1 MAAQVELSCLD
12 TFPTHL
18 NPLHVLVIKSQF
30 RYAFPS
36 CNEPTS
42 TLLFT
47 SRKLQTLGKT
57 AVLLCAHSTEE
68 TSGCGADGNDTT
80 LKLYTSKIFLK
91 HYGLQDDIRG
101 VVRPLSP
108 FSLGK
113 VVIGARTRQSFK
125 WANSD
130 KFSNGL
136 LILASCQGQPLL
148 ARQGDSLS
156 LPYHPLLGDDIS
168 QVQHS
173 LFDLVVLECTP
184 LTQGMITINTTV
196 VVTDCRDIAQH
207 GALET
212 SNPLATRNLTSLFVS
227 DFAHYANSLGGGSS
241 LLDNRQVLDSSLSVF
256 LQALECRL
264 DVRIVDIRRLYGQG
278 RIVLVEK
285 RDAKIDFDSTVFV
298 SKQLLL
304 KLGLFNR
311 EWVVVS
317 RFNCSSEM
325 TKTSYR
331 GESLPSP
338 GQADDDAP
346 GKEPSKGTEMVH
358 LGSVVVA
365 DFSKCAELD
374 LHDNVGFISPTHW
387 FNLSNGEPV
396 PVSSRAVKIKRWN
409 RVVSQSG
416 LQLSESLSRS
426 ASPLLAKELH
436 IDAVISPEYSSHGP
450 FDSILCEHFTIPRL
464 VQLGGVLGIPSEGH
478 PEVLESNSEGITRW
492 PVVYFKVKKVCG
504 STEEEDQGP
513 YLADTVHTSLYMG
526 GSTNSL
532 APCSLVGEEPSL
544 WTSLSPPGLS
554 STVDQ
559 FSTII
564 QPHMNESSAALMSGC
579 TILLLG
585 PSGSGKFTSVRA
597 VCRRLHL
604 HLVKV
609 DCVTLCADTAAACE
623 AKMKSVFQR
632 AEAHRPC
639 ILLLRNLQLLG
650 QPRDGTEEDARVI
663 DALCQFIAHSPAS
676 VVVVAAVSKPRELS
690 SDVMAAFIHQ
700 VSIESPSEEQRR
712 AMLAS
717 LSEGMPLGRDVNL
730 ARLAKNTAGFLLGD
744 LSALLTQAGK
754 SAHGRILQSCFP
766 EGGSV
771 QEEEDLCAC
780 GVTILAQDFTNALE
794 TLQDAHSQAIGAP
807 KIPSVRWQDIGG
819 LQQVKREILDTVQL
833 PLERPELL
841 SLGLRRAGLL
851 LYGPPGTGKT
861 LLAKAVATECSMTFL
876 SVKGPELIN
885 MYVGQSEENVREVF
899 SKARAAAPCIIFFD
913 ELDSLAPNR
922 GRSGDSG
929 GVMDR
934 VVSQLLAELD
944 GLHSS
949 GDVFV
954 IGATN
959 RPDLLDQSLLRPGRF
974 DKLVYVGINEDKESQ
989 LQVLKAI
996 VRKFKVDPSVS
1007 LQDVVE
1013 RCPPQLTGADI
1024 YALCSD
1030 AMMSAIKRKIA
1041 RVTDGLDTEDTP
1053 LILSAEDFN
1062 QALDCL
1068 KPSVSEQEL
1077 LKYKLIQ
1084 QKLTAK

>member
-68 TSGCGADGNDTT
+68 TSGWGSDGNDTT

-101 VVRPLSP
+101 VVRSLSP
-108 FSLGK
+108 FSLRK

-136 LILASCQGQPLL
+136 LVLASCQGQPLL

-184 LTQGMITINTTV
+184 ITQGMITINTTV

-212 SNPLATRNLTSLFVS
+212 SNALATRNLTSLFVS

-241 LLDNRQVLDSSLSVF
+241 LLDNRQVLDSSLSAF

-285 RDAKIDFDSTVFV
+285 GDAKIDLDSTVFV

-338 GQADDDAP
+338 GQADENAP

-374 LHDNVGFISPTHW
+374 LQDNV
-387 FNLSNGEPV
+387 
-396 PVSSRAVKIKRWN
+396 
-409 RVVSQSG
+409 G

-554 STVDQ
+554 STLRDLTLVLSCLCQ
-559 FSTII
+559 MFGNV
-564 QPHMNESSAALMSGC
+564 QKFPLSA
-579 TILLLG
+579 
-585 PSGSGKFTSVRA
+585 PVQ
-597 VCRRLHL
+597 
-604 HLVKV
+604 V
-609 DCVTLCADTAAACE
+609 DCVTLCADTAASCE

-650 QPRDGTEEDARVI
+650 QPRDGAEEDARVI
-663 DALCQFIAHSPAS
+663 AALTNGYVYNLRHSLPLPLSFPLPLS

-717 LSEGMPLGRDVNL
+717 LSECVPLGKDVNL
-730 ARLAKNTAGFLLGD
+730 ARLAKHTAGFLLGD

-754 SAHGRILQSCFP
+754 SAHARILQSCFP
-766 EGGSV
+766 EGASV

-780 GVTILAQDFTNALE
+780 GVTVLAQDFTNALE

-807 KIPSVRWQDIGG
+807 KIPSVRWQDVGG

-989 LQVLKAI
+989 LQVLKAV

-1007 LQDVVE
+1007 LQDIVE

-1041 RVTDGLDTEDTP
+1041 RVTDGLDTEDTL

-1077 LKYKLIQ
+1077 FKYKLIQ

>member
-12 TFPTHL
+12 SFPPHL
-18 NPLHVLVIKSQF
+18 NPLHVLVFKSQL
-30 RYAFPS
+30 RHAFP
-36 CNEPTS
+36 CCTEPAA

-47 SRKLQTLGKT
+47 SRKLQTLGRT
-57 AVLLCAHSTEE
+57 GVLLCVHSMTEE
-68 TSGCGADGNDTT
+68 ETPGCAENGKI
-80 LKLYTSKIFLK
+80 LKLYISNLFLK
-91 HYGLQDDIRG
+91 HYGIQQDTIG
-101 VVRPLSP
+101 VVRPVSP
-108 FSLGK
+108 FALSK
-113 VVIGARTRQSFK
+113 VVLGARTRQSSK
-125 WANSD
+125 WASSER
-130 KFSNGL
+130 FSNGL
-136 LILASCQGQPLL
+136 LILASCQGQLLL

-168 QVQHS
+168 QVQTFLS
-173 LFDLVVLECTP
+173 NLVVLECTP
-184 LTQGMITINTTV
+184 VTQGMVTVNTTV
-196 VVTDCRDIAQH
+196 VVADCRDLANH
-207 GALET
+207 GTLET
-212 SNPLATRNLTSLFVS
+212 LNTLATRKLTSIFVS
-227 DFAHYANSLGGGSS
+227 DFAHYANSLDAENS
-241 LLDNRQVLDSSLSVF
+241 LLDNKPALDSCFSDV

-264 DVRIVDIRRLYGQG
+264 DISVVEIPRLYDQEI
-278 RIVLVEK
+278 IVLGENHESE
-285 RDAKIDFDSTVFV
+285 IDIDSTVFV

-317 RFNCSSEM
+317 RFNCSSEKA
-325 TKTSYR
+325 KTSAVQFKDN
-331 GESLPSP
+331 PH
-338 GQADDDAP
+338 A
-346 GKEPSKGTEMVH
+346 KEPSNVVGSTH
-358 LGSVVVA
+358 LAYVVVA
-365 DFSKCAELD
+365 DFCKCSELD
-374 LHDNVGFISPTHW
+374 LQNNVGFISQTHW

-396 PVSSRAVKIKRWN
+396 PVTSRAVKIKRWN
-409 RVVSQSG
+409 LGCSQSG
-416 LQLSESLSRS
+416 PQVSESLSRS
-426 ASPLLAKELH
+426 ASPLFAKELH
-436 IDAVISPEYSSHGP
+436 IATVISPEYSYHGP
-450 FDSILCEHFTIPRL
+450 FDSILSEHFTIPRL
-464 VQLGGVLGIPSEGH
+464 VQLGGLLGLPTKGH
-478 PEVLESNSEGITRW
+478 PGVLESNSEGITRW

-504 STEEEDQGP
+504 FTEDDKDCGP
-513 YLADTVHTSLYMG
+513 YLADTVHTTLYMG

-554 STVDQ
+554 SAVDQ
-559 FSTII
+559 LSTII
-564 QPHMNESSAALMSGC
+564 QPHLNDSSATLTSVCTALVV
-579 TILLLG
+579 G
-585 PSGSGKFTSVRA
+585 PSGSGKFTTVRA
-597 VCRRLHL
+597 ACRRLHL

-623 AKMKSVFQR
+623 TKMKLAFQR
-632 AEAHRPC
+632 AESHWPC
-639 ILLLRNLQLLG
+639 VLLLRNLQLLG
-650 QPRDGTEEDARVI
+650 HPRDSTEEDARVTA
-663 DALCQFIAHSPAS
+663 ALCELMLNCPPS
-676 VVVVAAVSKPRELS
+676 VVVVGTVSKPRELS
-690 SDVMAAFIHQ
+690 SDVTAAFIHQ
-700 VSIESPSEEQRR
+700 VSIESPSEEQRC
-712 AMLAS
+712 AMLTS
-717 LSEGMPLGRDVNL
+717 LTEGLPLGRDVNL
-730 ARLAKNTAGFLLGD
+730 AKLAKHTAVRPTAHMFAHA
-744 LSALLTQAGK
+744 SFTATQ
-754 SAHGRILQSCFP
+754 F
-766 EGGSV
+766 ENM

-780 GVTILAQDFTNALE
+780 GVTVLAQDFTNALE

-807 KIPSVRWQDIGG
+807 KIPSVRWQDVGG
-819 LQQVKREILDTVQL
+819 LQLVKREILDTVQL

-899 SKARAAAPCIIFFD
+899 SKARSAAPCIIFFD

-949 GDVFV
+949 ADVFV

-996 VRKFKVDPSVS
+996 VRKFKVDPSIS

-1013 RCPPQLTGADI
+1013 RCPPQLTGADM

-1041 RVTDGLDTEDTP
+1041 QITDGLDREDTP

>member
-68 TSGCGADGNDTT
+68 TSGWGSDGNDTT

-101 VVRPLSP
+101 VVRSLSP
-108 FSLGK
+108 FSLRK

-136 LILASCQGQPLL
+136 LVLASCQGQPLL

-184 LTQGMITINTTV
+184 ITQGMITINTTV

-212 SNPLATRNLTSLFVS
+212 SNALATRNLTSLFVS

-241 LLDNRQVLDSSLSVF
+241 LLDNRQVLDSSLSAF

-285 RDAKIDFDSTVFV
+285 GDAKIDLDSTVFV

-338 GQADDDAP
+338 GQADDNAP
-346 GKEPSKGTEMVH
+346 GKEPSKGTEMVN

-374 LHDNVGFISPTHW
+374 LQDNVGFISPTHW

-409 RVVSQSG
+409 RVISQSG

-513 YLADTVHTSLYMG
+513 YLADTVHTSLYMVRFNFLHKMSHQYCLCQMFG
-526 GSTNSL
+526 NVQKFPLS
-532 APCSLVGEEPSL
+532 APV
-544 WTSLSPPGLS
+544 
-554 STVDQ
+554 Q
-559 FSTII
+559 
-564 QPHMNESSAALMSGC
+564 
-579 TILLLG
+579 
-585 PSGSGKFTSVRA
+585 
-597 VCRRLHL
+597 
-604 HLVKV
+604 V
-609 DCVTLCADTAAACE
+609 DCVTLCADTAASCE

-650 QPRDGTEEDARVI
+650 QPRDGAEEDARVI
-663 DALCQFIAHSPAS
+663 AALCQFIAHAPAS

-717 LSEGMPLGRDVNL
+717 LSECMPLGRDVNL
-730 ARLAKNTAGFLLGD
+730 ARLAKHTAGFLLGD

-754 SAHGRILQSCFP
+754 SAHARILQSCFP
-766 EGGSV
+766 EGASV

-780 GVTILAQDFTNALE
+780 GVTVLAQDFTNALE

-807 KIPSVRWQDIGG
+807 KIPSVRWQDVGG

-1007 LQDVVE
+1007 LQDIVE

>member
-36 CNEPTS
+36 CIEPTS

-68 TSGCGADGNDTT
+68 TSGCGADGNNTT

-101 VVRPLSP
+101 VVRSLSP
-108 FSLGK
+108 FSIRK

-168 QVQHS
+168 QVQHF

-184 LTQGMITINTTV
+184 ITQGMITINTTV

-212 SNPLATRNLTSLFVS
+212 SNALATRNLTSLFVS

-241 LLDNRQVLDSSLSVF
+241 LLDNRQVLDSSLSAF

-264 DVRIVDIRRLYGQG
+264 DVRIVDIHRLYRQG

-285 RDAKIDFDSTVFV
+285 RDAKIDLDSTIFV

-317 RFNCSSEM
+317 RFNCSSET

-338 GQADDDAP
+338 GQADDNAP
-346 GKEPSKGTEMVH
+346 GKEPSTGAEMVH
-358 LGSVVVA
+358 LGLVV
-365 DFSKCAELD
+365 
-374 LHDNVGFISPTHW
+374 
-387 FNLSNGEPV
+387 
-396 PVSSRAVKIKRWN
+396 
-409 RVVSQSG
+409 SG

-436 IDAVISPEYSSHGP
+436 IDAVISPEYNSHGP

-464 VQLGGVLGIPSEGH
+464 VKYSALLSVLIIKMFCIH
-478 PEVLESNSEGITRW
+478 WW

-513 YLADTVHTSLYMG
+513 YLADTVHTSLYMVRFNFLHKM
-526 GSTNSL
+526 SH
-532 APCSLVGEEPSL
+532 
-544 WTSLSPPGLS
+544 
-554 STVDQ
+554 Q
-559 FSTII
+559 Y
-564 QPHMNESSAALMSGC
+564 SAALMSGC

-597 VCRRLHL
+597 ACRRLHL

-650 QPRDGTEEDARVI
+650 QPRDGTEDDARVI
-663 DALCQFIAHSPAS
+663 AALRNGYVYNLRHSFPLPLS

-730 ARLAKNTAGFLLGD
+730 ARLAKHTAGFLLGD

-766 EGGSV
+766 EGASV

-780 GVTILAQDFTNALE
+780 GVTVLSQDFTNALE

-807 KIPSVRWQDIGG
+807 KIPSVRWQDVGG

-1030 AMMSAIKRKIA
+1030 AMTSAIKRKIA

>member
-36 CNEPTS
+36 CIEPTS

-68 TSGCGADGNDTT
+68 TSGCGADGNNTT

-101 VVRPLSP
+101 VVRSLSP
-108 FSLGK
+108 FSIRK

-168 QVQHS
+168 QVQHF

-184 LTQGMITINTTV
+184 ITQGMITINTTV

-212 SNPLATRNLTSLFVS
+212 SNALATRNLTSLFVS

-241 LLDNRQVLDSSLSVF
+241 LLDNRQVLDSSLSAF

-264 DVRIVDIRRLYGQG
+264 DVRIVDIHRLYRQG

-285 RDAKIDFDSTVFV
+285 RDAKIDLDSTIFV

-317 RFNCSSEM
+317 RFNCSSET

-338 GQADDDAP
+338 GQADDNAP
-346 GKEPSKGTEMVH
+346 GKEPSTGAEMVH
-358 LGSVVVA
+358 LGLVVVA

-374 LHDNVGFISPTHW
+374 LQDNVGFISPTHW
-387 FNLSNGEPV
+387 FNLSNGEPA

-409 RVVSQSG
+409 WVVSQSG

-436 IDAVISPEYSSHGP
+436 IDAVISPEYNSHGP

-478 PEVLESNSEGITRW
+478 PEVMESNSEGITRW

-513 YLADTVHTSLYMG
+513 YLADTVHTSLYMFPL
-526 GSTNSL
+526 S
-532 APCSLVGEEPSL
+532 APV
-544 WTSLSPPGLS
+544 
-554 STVDQ
+554 Q
-559 FSTII
+559 
-564 QPHMNESSAALMSGC
+564 
-579 TILLLG
+579 
-585 PSGSGKFTSVRA
+585 
-597 VCRRLHL
+597 
-604 HLVKV
+604 V

-650 QPRDGTEEDARVI
+650 QPRDGTEDDARVI
-663 DALCQFIAHSPAS
+663 AALCQFIAHAPAS

-730 ARLAKNTAGFLLGD
+730 ARLAKHTAGFLLGD

-766 EGGSV
+766 EGASV

-780 GVTILAQDFTNALE
+780 GVTVLSQDFTNALE

-807 KIPSVRWQDIGG
+807 KIPSVRWQDVGG

-1030 AMMSAIKRKIA
+1030 AMTSAIKRKIA